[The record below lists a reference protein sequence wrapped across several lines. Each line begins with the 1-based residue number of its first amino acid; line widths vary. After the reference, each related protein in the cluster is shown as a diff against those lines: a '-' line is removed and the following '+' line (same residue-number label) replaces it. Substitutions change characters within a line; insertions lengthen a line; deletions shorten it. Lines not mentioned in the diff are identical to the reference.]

1 MVLFRITFKF
11 DFPLHQIQHI
21 CTGLKNVTNS
31 DRKSERKAQE
41 LKAFIYLRY
50 CNKNEKREKSRLFL
64 GIGCKISVSLLRRKL
79 FFLKSVVVVGKCQ
92 QVNHNKSEIGPTFP
106 N

>member
-41 LKAFIYLRY
+41 LKAL
-50 CNKNEKREKSRLFL
+50 
-64 GIGCKISVSLLRRKL
+64 ISKL
-79 FFLKSVVVVGKCQ
+79 NQC
-92 QVNHNKSEIGPTFP
+92 I
-106 N
+106 